1 MTLRMCEVLLYQEH
15 FADYN
20 AITDILDKKKQ
31 VKQYALVL
39 HDRDMTEDGK
49 PKKPHYHLMIH
60 FDKSRDTTAIE
71 KWFSITPNF
80 ITKIKGRWKD
90 ALLYLVHKNAPDK
103 VQYEPTE
110 VVANFDYE
118 TELEALI
125 KSEISRLSPAKLN
138 EMCSAVMLGG
148 MSLSQ
153 ALKELERYSY
163 TPSAQK
169 RLDDAYKLRCRNL
182 SPERNIDVILM
193 YGKSETGKTT
203 FAKMFCN
210 AEGKDFYIS
219 SSHND
224 LLQDY
229 KGEQVLILDDA
240 RDYSFEFLDWLKLL
254 DNNTGTSIKSRF
266 FNKVFC
272 GDTIIITT
280 SYNPLMWFVG
290 IHEARWQ
297 FFRRI
302 GQVLFFDND
311 TIIQCDGFKQE
322 RGDIVPNPTGMSF
335 NNPVTAM
342 FQKTETNLSSRI
354 CKAMVKVQEMTAPNF
369 LEIKSIEE
377 ITQ

>member
-1 MTLRMCEVLLYQEH
+1 MILRMCEVLLYQEH

-31 VKQYALVL
+31 VKQYAVIL
-39 HDRDMTEDGK
+39 HDRDVTEDGK
-49 PKKPHYHLMIH
+49 PKKAHYHVMIH

-90 ALLYLVHKNAPDK
+90 ALLYMVHKNAPQK

-125 KSEISRLSPAKLN
+125 KSEIARLSPAKLN
-138 EMCSAVMLGG
+138 EMCSAVMLGNI
-148 MSLSQ
+148 SLSQ
-153 ALKELERYSY
+153 ALKDLEQYSY

-182 SPERNIDVILM
+182 SPERSIDVILM
-193 YGKSETGKTT
+193 YGKAETGKTT
-203 FAKMFCN
+203 FAKMYCK

-219 SSHND
+219 SSNND

-229 KGEQVLILDDA
+229 KGEQVLILDDV
-240 RDYSFEFLDWLKLL
+240 RDYSFEFVDWLKLL

-266 FNKVFC
+266 FNKIFC

-280 SYNPLMWFVG
+280 SVSPLIWFRG
-290 IHEARWQ
+290 IQEGRWQ
-297 FFRRI
+297 FYRRI
-302 GQVLFFDND
+302 GQYLIFDD
-311 TIIQCDGFKQE
+311 EKITQCDGFRLDGALIKPVYT
-322 RGDIVPNPTGMSF
+322 GIVF
-335 NNPVTAM
+335 NNPVNAIY
-342 FQKTETNLSSRI
+342 KKETSNLSSRMV
-354 CKAMVKVQEMTAPNF
+354 KTMVKVQEMTAPVF
-369 LEIKSIEE
+369 EE
-377 ITQ
+377 INVEELKQ